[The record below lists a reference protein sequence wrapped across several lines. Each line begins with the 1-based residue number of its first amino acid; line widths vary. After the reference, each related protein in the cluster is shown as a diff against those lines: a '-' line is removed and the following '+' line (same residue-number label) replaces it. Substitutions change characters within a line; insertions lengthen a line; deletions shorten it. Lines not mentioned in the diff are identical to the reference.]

1 MIESSR
7 FSSISGA
14 VLSKTIVQGVS
25 DYLLPALS
33 SAITVRVHVFVKSD
47 LSTTNMIFSVKI
59 TYSILTVQRTLENYL
74 KLTDTILNLYN
85 IYLQHGMKPRLYFHS
100 LLPQ

>member
-1 MIESSR
+1 
-7 FSSISGA
+7 
-14 VLSKTIVQGVS
+14 
-25 DYLLPALS
+25 
-33 SAITVRVHVFVKSD
+33 
-47 LSTTNMIFSVKI
+47 MIFSVKI